1 MPVRIEIARDK
12 CQSYKR
18 CTVVAPA
25 VFGLAAD
32 TKVEL
37 LDSAGAEDAVILK
50 AAKSCPYRVIT
61 VHDATSGAQLWP
73 IVRTAGH

>member
-1 MPVRIEIARDK
+1 VSVRIDINREK

-25 VFGLAAD
+25 VFALGDDA
-32 TKVEL
+32 KVTL
-37 LDSAGAEDAVILK
+37 LDAAGSERDVILK

-61 VHDATSGAQLWP
+61 VSDAENGEQLWP
-73 IVRTAGH
+73 IVRTAP